1 MGARVRLAGWAVPY
15 RHRKRAVSLARGTR
29 QWRLGQ
35 SKADEARTANDRAV
49 SAHPGGIHRLVSYNR
64 LPRRRRTGSRRRVD
78 RLLRTNA
85 SLDRGVRSALARTS
99 RLGVSAHQPECAG
112 VRRYYRQ
119 SGRQCSHCSDGR
131 HIRSLSSHLR
141 RSQLVAKTAD
151 AVSNRLEESASSQK
165 WLGNC
170 SKTKNAW
177 FSHLRDRRRPGIC
190 LFAPETER
198 NAAASSQTNRN
209 PI

>member
-1 MGARVRLAGWAVPY
+1 VSYRNREYAVSVGSGAREWR
-15 RHRKRAVSLARGTR
+15 RGEF
-29 QWRLGQ
+29 
-35 SKADEARTANDRAV
+35 KADEARTANDCAL
-49 SAHPGGIHRLVSYNR
+49 SGAPGGVSRLVSYNR

-85 SLDRGVRSALARTS
+85 PLDRGVRSALARAS

-112 VRRYYRQ
+112 VQRYHRQ
-119 SGRQCSHCSDGR
+119 SGMPSSRRSDGR
-131 HIRSLSSHLR
+131 PIRSLSSHLR

-170 SKTKNAW
+170 SK
-177 FSHLRDRRRPGIC
+177 
-190 LFAPETER
+190 
-198 NAAASSQTNRN
+198 
-209 PI
+209 